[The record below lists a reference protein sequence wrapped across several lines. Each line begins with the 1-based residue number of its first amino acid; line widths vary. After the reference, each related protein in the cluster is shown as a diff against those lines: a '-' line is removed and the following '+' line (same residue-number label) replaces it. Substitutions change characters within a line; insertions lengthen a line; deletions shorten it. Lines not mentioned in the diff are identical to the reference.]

1 MSQAH
6 SNSADVTP
14 EGHLVDIVV
23 RKGEA
28 RRVEMGAFV
37 IQVHGTFSSGLV
49 TTYNTK

>member
-14 EGHLVDIVV
+14 EGHLVDIV
-23 RKGEA
+23 EA